1 MEVELFGTAVQI
13 GTDIIP
19 RVAFVVFVG
28 VRPCICQIHFTRLWS
43 HIRKGIE
50 NVCELFCWQILGVVV
65 APVNSLIGLSSW

>member
-28 VRPCICQIHFTRLWS
+28 VRPCICQIHFTRFWPN
-43 HIRKGIE
+43 ICKGIE
-50 NVCELFCWQILGVVV
+50 NVGELSCR
-65 APVNSLIGLSSW
+65 